1 MASEYKKLLAKRGL
15 ESLAFFSRSQAV
27 GRFKKNKAEMLR
39 RQAMAQNGGVDA
51 MNNQMMPQQQR
62 PTPPQSQPM
71 QMQGSQDQQQPTSQA
86 PQMVG
91 MQAGR

>member
-51 MNNQMMPQQQR
+51 NEQPNDASAATPHASAITTHADARLSR
-62 PTPPQSQPM
+62 PTTA
-71 QMQGSQDQQQPTSQA
+71 D
-86 PQMVG
+86 
-91 MQAGR
+91 